1 MSSLVNSAAH
11 TQAISEYC
19 KDEAQENP
27 LKMTILSG
35 FSTSIVSNTVIQ
47 QIQSVILYKTW
58 CKNYYNKPDSV
69 MKFKESRGNLTTS
82 SLKYGNEQVQR
93 LYIDAIDTYSND
105 RRAL

>member
-1 MSSLVNSAAH
+1 
-11 TQAISEYC
+11 
-19 KDEAQENP
+19 
-27 LKMTILSG
+27 
-35 FSTSIVSNTVIQ
+35 
-47 QIQSVILYKTW
+47 
-58 CKNYYNKPDSV
+58 